1 MVTIPQIRAG
11 RALIDWSQQDL
22 ASRAGVGVATL
33 KRIEAGTV
41 PLSAE
46 YQRKIV
52 AAFKTEG
59 IEFLSDNAGL
69 YGVLH
74 RNSNK

>member
-1 MVTIPQIRAG
+1 VVTIPQIRAG
-11 RALIDWSQQDL
+11 RALVDWSQQDL
-22 ASRAGVGVATL
+22 ANRAGVGVATM

-41 PLSAE
+41 PLSTE
-46 YQRKIV
+46 YQGKII

-59 IEFLSDNAGL
+59 VEFLSDNAGL

-74 RNSNK
+74 RSSNK